1 MNPERLKARRKF
13 NDEIRQR
20 IDLVAADMVVS
31 KSDIPKVK
39 SRLRHYDLLQF
50 AKEHHISLDW
60 LICGDLIGL
69 ARTIVARRRV

>member
-31 KSDIPKVK
+31 KSDIPKV
-39 SRLRHYDLLQF
+39 SSLGSGITICCSLPRRI
-50 AKEHHISLDW
+50 ISAST
-60 LICGDLIGL
+60 G
-69 ARTIVARRRV
+69 

>member
-39 SRLRHYDLLQF
+39 SRLRDYDLLQF
-50 AKEHHISLDW
+50 AKRIISAST
-60 LICGDLIGL
+60 G
-69 ARTIVARRRV
+69 